1 MPVTDHRGEPSPD
14 AQHPEPLEQAE
25 WRPLHRLLA
34 HLDEQIAQVYRRRGV
49 TDVRPRFVGPLILLA
64 RHRSLTIRELAEL
77 TGRTHSALSQTV
89 TALRA
94 QGLVE
99 SAPGADARTRR
110 VTLTARGRELVPL
123 MEAEWHAT
131 EQAVRQLDREIPY
144 PMTRVVA
151 DLQRALQGRSFA
163 DRVEDQLPPD
173 LPGAGRRPP
182 AGSDRP

>member
-1 MPVTDHRGEPSPD
+1 MRTMTNDQGH
-14 AQHPEPLEQAE
+14 QQPEAGATQPLEEAE
-25 WRPLHRLLA
+25 WRPLHLL
-34 HLDEQIAQVYRRRGV
+34 LTQMDEQIAEVYRRRGI

-89 TALRA
+89 TALRK

-110 VTLTARGRELVPL
+110 VTLTARGQQLVPL

-131 EQAVRQLDREIPY
+131 EEAVRQLDREIPY
-144 PMTRVVA
+144 AMTRVVA
-151 DLQRALQGRSFA
+151 DLQAALDRRPFA
-163 DRVEDQLPPD
+163 DRVEDQLPVKIHP
-173 LPGAGRRPP
+173 
-182 AGSDRP
+182 SDGDGTA

>member
-1 MPVTDHRGEPSPD
+1 MDLTESPD
-14 AQHPEPLEQAE
+14 GPEPLEPAE
-25 WRPLHRLLA
+25 WRPLHQLLG
-34 HLDEQIAQVYRRRGV
+34 HMDEQIAEVYRRRGI

-89 TALRA
+89 TALRK

-110 VTLTARGRELVPL
+110 VTLTARGRGLVPL

-131 EQAVRQLDREIPY
+131 EEAVRQLDREIPY
-144 PMTRVVA
+144 AMTRVVA
-151 DLQRALQGRSFA
+151 DLAAALARRSFA
-163 DRVEDQLPPD
+163 DRVEDQLPAD
-173 LPGAGRRPP
+173 ARITARPP
-182 AGSDRP
+182 GSTTR